1 MTGAAVGHRTSVR
14 ALVALFGAAT
24 MLAVTGC
31 TPEPELPSPVVVTGE
46 AEARPTLRY
55 EIPLV
60 VEDTVV
66 EVIWEGTGPRVVDG
80 QPILV
85 NYYAEQGVDG
95 TVINETYSTE
105 PKPYLLTPE
114 ALGLDIH
121 EALSGKRVGSRVL
134 YVAPP
139 GPGEISATV
148 AVFDLLS
155 TRATGEE
162 VEPREGLPVVTL
174 SPRGEPS
181 VEIPETP
188 PPSEL
193 VVQPLLRGT
202 GPQVVA
208 GQVITVQYLRVTWE
222 GDDTESSWDSGSLP
236 VSFPIGVGSVIAGW
250 DEGLVEQTV
259 GSQVLLIVPPQLA
272 YGGSQN
278 ELAEHTLVFVV
289 DILAASGGP
298 PVNPTPTPTPT
309 PSSLQ

>member
-1 MTGAAVGHRTSVR
+1 VDRRLSVR
-14 ALVALFGAAT
+14 AALGVLGVAAA
-24 MLAVTGC
+24 LAVVGC
-31 TPEPELPSPVVVTGE
+31 TPEPELASPVVVSGE
-46 AEARPTLRY
+46 AEAMPSLRY
-55 EIPLV
+55 EVPLV
-60 VEDTVV
+60 VERTVV

-85 NYYAEQGVDG
+85 DYYAEQGSDG
-95 TVINETYSTE
+95 SVINETYSAE

-121 EALSGKRVGSRVL
+121 DALSGQRVGSRVL

-139 GPGEISATV
+139 GPGESSATV
-148 AVFDLLS
+148 AVFDLLP
-155 TRATGEE
+155 TRAMGEE

-174 SPRGEPS
+174 APRGQPS
-181 VEIPETP
+181 VELPDAEP
-188 PPSEL
+188 PGDL
-193 VVQPLLRGT
+193 VVQPLIRGA

-222 GDDTESSWDSGSLP
+222 GTEIESSWDPGSLP

-259 GSQVLLIVPPQLA
+259 GSQVLLIVPPHLG
-272 YGGSQN
+272 YGG
-278 ELAEHTLVFVV
+278 ELAEQTLVFVV

-298 PVNPTPTPTPT
+298 NPAPTSTVTPTPAI
-309 PSSLQ
+309 PS